1 MKGNNMIWHKG
12 EGFPLNTSPR
22 FGKTKQCVVELSWR
36 RRCVAQKKGRLQS
49 IFGRLGS
56 AAAECSIHHATR
68 YNAAT
73 WNHEMAS
80 ERARALRLPPCAV
93 GLGRLGRWVTI
104 IFVYYYNRVWAFE
117 EEEERASRV
126 NSFRDIACLI
136 RLHLLLTCCVTQ
148 DVVLIYLFLRKTSM
162 DSWRNILYSKCMSNQ
177 GTLLLKFS
185 LV

>member
-104 IFVYYYNRVWAFE
+104 IFVYYYNRVWALRRRRSG
-117 EEEERASRV
+117 RAEWTVFATSRAL
-126 NSFRDIACLI
+126 FACI
-136 RLHLLLTCCVTQ
+136 CCWL
-148 DVVLIYLFLRKTSM
+148 VV
-162 DSWRNILYSKCMSNQ
+162 
-177 GTLLLKFS
+177 
-185 LV
+185 